1 MVRKTVMRQ
10 KPFNREG
17 MRVLVCDTGN
27 SNFNHDF
34 NYRGDGEIAGV
45 YSFPTMFNELFNV
58 ELVGV

>member
-1 MVRKTVMRQ
+1 
-10 KPFNREG
+10 